1 MGDGTKVSKF
11 REVLAKACV
20 SQELSEPVA
29 QHAEAFLRVT
39 EGELVTVIPPFSQVR
54 DWFANVEIEN
64 RDWFADVEIVDWTS
78 S

>member
-1 MGDGTKVSKF
+1 MIIYCCSHCDGWQPDLF
-11 REVLAKACV
+11 
-20 SQELSEPVA
+20 
-29 QHAEAFLRVT
+29 HLRVT
-39 EGELVTVIPPFSQVR
+39 EGELVTAIPPFSQVR